1 MSAAVPAVVGDIDWT
16 AAQVAVKANAAKASR
31 LVRNIKQPEKQALG
45 EWNVLQL
52 ATHISHSLAGISAM
66 ANGGGNL
73 LDDLWDLGTLMKVMV
88 GGDSDLSLDEIADNI
103 DSNTVGLIEA
113 MAAGGAADDKR
124 AWIVKGT
131 QVGLSTLTC
140 HALNELV
147 VHGYDLAKAEGVPW
161 PIDRRDAALVVCG
174 FLFPSVAGLGR
185 TMVAQEEAGD
195 LKATMEIRVRGG
207 GKAFFNFD
215 HGDLTVTAE
224 PAGRVD
230 CVLSVDPVA
239 FMLVAWG
246 RISQWQAI
254 PKGQLLAWGRKP
266 WLALKLRS
274 LMRNP

>member
-1 MSAAVPAVVGDIDWT
+1 MPAALGDIDWT
-16 AAQVAVKANAAKASR
+16 AAQAAVGANSARASE
-31 LVRNIKQPEKQALG
+31 LVRNVKQPEAPALG
-45 EWNVLQL
+45 EWNVAQL
-52 ATHISHSLAGISAM
+52 ATHLSHTLAGISAM

-88 GGDSDLSLDEIADNI
+88 GGDSELDLKEIADNI
-103 DSNTVGLIEA
+103 DSNAAGLLEA

-124 AWIVKGT
+124 AWLVKGM
-131 QVGLSTLTC
+131 QVGMSTLTC
-140 HALNELV
+140 HALNELL

-161 PIDRRDAALVVCG
+161 TIDRRDAALVVCG
-174 FLFPSVAGLGR
+174 FLFPSIAGLGR
-185 TMVAQEEAGD
+185 AMVAQEEAGN
-195 LKATMEIRVRGG
+195 LKATLEIRVRGG
-207 GKAFFNFD
+207 GRAFFNFD
-215 HGDLTVTAE
+215 HGDLSVTAE

-239 FMLVAWG
+239 FLLVAWG

-274 LMRNP
+274 MLRNP